1 MSTLTESRPLPV
13 RVLKFGGSS
22 VGDPGAICR
31 VIDIVQTS
39 ATKNRVVVVVSA
51 LARVTNTLD
60 AMLRDP
66 APDRAKELLNL
77 YRRHVDSARE
87 LLSEAELETYRA
99 TLGNHLSNIIPALRR
114 VNQHAS
120 THLDAAHI
128 LAAGE
133 RFSVPL
139 VAAAL
144 RTAGLNSRSVDARS
158 LIRVDSVSES
168 DVDHKKSYDQIRR
181 WYKTLQPGEI
191 PIVAGFIAGA
201 PCGRT
206 VTLGRGGSDFTA
218 SLLASALNANLL
230 ERWTDVDGLFSAD
243 PKESGKAEKYEVL
256 RMEDAE
262 ILNHANKLGM
272 HEHTITP
279 LLASRSPL
287 RVRSLLSQG
296 AGTLVIPIT
305 ESSPRRLRAQ

>member
-1 MSTLTESRPLPV
+1 MSTSTESIPLPV

-22 VGDPGAICR
+22 VADPDAIRR
-31 VIDIVQTS
+31 VIDIIERS

-66 APDRAKELLNL
+66 ETDQTKELLNL
-77 YRRHVDSARE
+77 YGRHVDTARE
-87 LLSEAELETYRA
+87 LLSESELENYRV
-99 TLGNHLSNIIPALRR
+99 TLGNHLSTIIPALRR
-114 VNQHAS
+114 VNQHVN
-120 THLDAAHI
+120 THFDAERI

-144 RTAGLNSRSVDARS
+144 RTAGLQSRAVDAAS
-158 LIRVDSVSES
+158 LIRVESVSVS
-168 DVDHKKSYDQIRR
+168 DVDHEKTTDQIRR
-181 WYKTLQPGEI
+181 WYQTLQPIEI
-191 PIVAGFIAGA
+191 PVVTGFIAGA

-218 SLLASALNANLL
+218 ALLASALNADLL

-243 PKESGKAEKYEVL
+243 PNGSEAGRKYEVL

-262 ILNHANKLGM
+262 MLNNANRLGM
-272 HEHTITP
+272 HEHTISP
-279 LLASRSPL
+279 LLTSRIPL
-287 RVRSLLSQG
+287 RVRSLQSKG
-296 AGTLVIPIT
+296 AGTLVVPT
-305 ESSPRRLRAQ
+305 PES